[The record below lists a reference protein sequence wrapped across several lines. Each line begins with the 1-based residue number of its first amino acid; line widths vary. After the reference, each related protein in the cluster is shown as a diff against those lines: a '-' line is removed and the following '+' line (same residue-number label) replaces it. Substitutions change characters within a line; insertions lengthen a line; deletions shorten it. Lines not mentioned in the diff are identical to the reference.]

1 MFNTDLRSTQGR
13 PLICADLR
21 PLTNKKKTSFKRFPQ
36 VRLESLHGNIRIQAT
51 LAFVTKHTQP
61 ATSGKRHKLLS
72 RSCSA
77 GEEGR
82 SAIIGLPTRR
92 KNIVQL
98 SLNLE
103 TVLTPGERFR
113 RDLVGRAFVVTE
125 VWHHGKKWKARP
137 NLIFHLSSNFYC
149 ARQLGGNDIPAR
161 DEPFEMV
168 GAKMLN
174 NFSSFHLCIYLSRS
188 NEYLWLN

>member
-1 MFNTDLRSTQGR
+1 MFKTDLRSTQGR

-21 PLTNKKKTSFKRFPQ
+21 PLTDKKKTSFKRFPQ

-77 GEEGR
+77 GEEG
-82 SAIIGLPTRR
+82 TRR

-103 TVLTPGERFR
+103 TVLEPQVNDFAAIW
-113 RDLVGRAFVVTE
+113 LVV
-125 VWHHGKKWKARP
+125 
-137 NLIFHLSSNFYC
+137 LSS
-149 ARQLGGNDIPAR
+149 
-161 DEPFEMV
+161 
-168 GAKMLN
+168 
-174 NFSSFHLCIYLSRS
+174 
-188 NEYLWLN
+188 